1 MKTRGANRL
10 RYALKGGKSR
20 GGGVAKS
27 STVAK
32 GVHLAWTGP
41 MRGRAQKAEQ
51 TSSPTVQPATSSP
64 AMDVEPPTERAPA
77 EGEAPAPAGA
87 AGGAMDGAGEGV
99 DEGRA
104 AEGGA
109 FPSRSE
115 PVDLELPS
123 VKNVDKPGENPPPPN
138 KPEAG
143 GGEALLG
150 PPSPSNTFGCFSG
163 APCPCLVQEPQRQDR
178 FALRQGRHHFP

>member
-1 MKTRGANRL
+1 
-10 RYALKGGKSR
+10 
-20 GGGVAKS
+20 
-27 STVAK
+27 
-32 GVHLAWTGP
+32 
-41 MRGRAQKAEQ
+41 MRGRAQKAGQ

-123 VKNVDKPGENPPPPN
+123 VKNVDKP
-138 KPEAG
+138 EAG